1 MNLNQITNLNF
12 MNTEKKAKAYDKAI
26 EKAKEYLNSPR
37 TCFDIEQLY
46 NIFPELR
53 ESDDEVIRKA
63 ILELIRQSSEIL
75 DKQNQ
80 NNMITWLEKQGEKTS
95 TWSEDDERIREELIK
110 HLKDGVEGY
119 MPAGSSED
127 YTRWLSWVE
136 QQDKKKDNNKLI
148 WKHWSGCGIA
158 GNGDGT
164 QIYLIKQYN
173 TYSVCSCLSSECDY
187 ILLSDLDKLISGGDT
202 DVRYKYLEEIL
213 KADDIYQISM
223 NDAMV
228 DEAKSKATEALSKM
242 AIGELLGI
250 KNQDEQ
256 KPYDQREE
264 CLNCQF
270 NYAGEC
276 KGSCAMKRSE
286 QNYDDNVKPKFSKG
300 DCIIRN
306 TDGYIHNTYYIKD
319 VFDDYYVCTELNSKY
334 NVTFTFK
341 EAHNTFKLWSISDA
355 KDGDV
360 LVEDSCLF
368 IIKKLN
374 DDFSA
379 DTYCVLHVDGD
390 YENNCR
396 LIFDYKDTYPATKEQ
411 CEVLFNRI
419 KMENYE
425 WDPEKKELKKL
436 NIKPKFNEGD
446 WVVDEEDNSVHQI
459 KQAIENVTYGGFS
472 YDLTDNGYFPYT
484 KSNYHL
490 WTINDAKDGD
500 VVVVPSIEGSEHSEQ
515 IFIFKEIKNRDYVKN
530 VVEYYCKVCD
540 NEFYVNKRGFMGY
553 ADDYFVPATQE
564 QRKLLFQKM
573 KEAGYK
579 WDDSKRK
586 IEENSFKSDK
596 VEKALHKAGYEWSED
611 THELK
616 KIEQKHTCSEKDDNF
631 EVTDKNEDPSLF
643 DNYNPYKVAVQ
654 HIIAT
659 CYEYEDV
666 IDTDTYAAKFHDE
679 IIAKCNNAIEYDNKY
694 PKKKSLNVD
703 DLNNIQSITKILNNA
718 KKYYCNDD
726 EIVRGIEWVNS
737 LKNI

>member
-1 MNLNQITNLNF
+1 MNYNQDFEAAKNWYKIAKEQNNQQAIDILEQLFPKLKDIYIVDTLISICNMALPDIFKKYGCDKDDVLEWLNSQ
-12 MNTEKKAKAYDKAI
+12 YDKNMSLTDI
-26 EKAKEYLNSPR
+26 LNN
-37 TCFDIEQLY
+37 DI
-46 NIFPELR
+46 PKR
-53 ESDDEVIRKA
+53 EA
-63 ILELIRQSSEIL
+63 
-75 DKQNQ
+75 
-80 NNMITWLEKQGEKTS
+80 T
-95 TWSEDDERIREELIK
+95 
-110 HLKDGVEGY
+110 GV
-119 MPAGSSED
+119 
-127 YTRWLSWVE
+127 
-136 QQDKKKDNNKLI
+136 
-148 WKHWSGCGIA
+148 
-158 GNGDGT
+158 
-164 QIYLIKQYN
+164 
-173 TYSVCSCLSSECDY
+173 
-187 ILLSDLDKLISGGDT
+187 
-202 DVRYKYLEEIL
+202 
-213 KADDIYQISM
+213 
-223 NDAMV
+223 
-228 DEAKSKATEALSKM
+228 
-242 AIGELLGI
+242 
-250 KNQDEQ
+250 
-256 KPYDQREE
+256 
-264 CLNCQF
+264 
-270 NYAGEC
+270 
-276 KGSCAMKRSE
+276 
-286 QNYDDNVKPKFSKG
+286 
-300 DCIIRN
+300 
-306 TDGYIHNTYYIKD
+306 
-319 VFDDYYVCTELNSKY
+319 
-334 NVTFTFK
+334 
-341 EAHNTFKLWSISDA
+341 
-355 KDGDV
+355 
-360 LVEDSCLF
+360 
-368 IIKKLN
+368 
-374 DDFSA
+374 
-379 DTYCVLHVDGD
+379 
-390 YENNCR
+390 
-396 LIFDYKDTYPATKEQ
+396 
-411 CEVLFNRI
+411 
-419 KMENYE
+419 
-425 WDPEKKELKKL
+425 EKKELKKL

-459 KQAIENVTYGGFS
+459 KQSIENVTYGGFS

-540 NEFYVNKRGFMGY
+540 NEFYVNKRSFMGY

-564 QRKLLFQKM
+564 QQKLLFQKM
-573 KEAGYK
+573 KDAGYK

-631 EVTDKNEDPSLF
+631 EVTDKNEEPSLF
-643 DNYNPYKVAVQ
+643 DNYNPYKAAVQ